1 MNAFPL
7 EEKERE
13 KLPRQYVINVI
24 YTLAGQEFRSHVDK
38 LVDKRHIKIAEQRQL
53 YIELDPEI
61 AEVFN

>member
-1 MNAFPL
+1 MKAQPVL
-7 EEKERE
+7 MVPEPAR
-13 KLPRQYVINVI
+13 LVLLNVI
-24 YTLAGQEFRSHVDK
+24 YTLAGQDFRSHVDK